1 MSKRHQKI
9 YKIAAMGIFA
19 ALSIILVYFIHLPIF
34 PAVSFLEYDPADIPI
49 IICSYIYGT
58 GYGLLLTV
66 IVSVV
71 QGMTVSAGS
80 GWIGILMHIFAT
92 GSLVLVGSG
101 FRSIIFSRRKKAGT
115 LQNAK
120 RTGLIDAVSVI
131 AGVAAMTVSM
141 ALWNL
146 LFTPIFMGVTLD
158 VVLPLMPFIVLFN
171 IVKAS
176 INSVIALA
184 VYRLIP
190 HRVYDKIR

>member
-1 MSKRHQKI
+1 MSKRHQKM

-115 LQNAK
+115 LQNAE

>member
-101 FRSIIFSRRKKAGT
+101 LRSIILSRRKKADT
-115 LQNAK
+115 LQNAE
-120 RTGLIDAVSVI
+120 RTGFIDAVSVI

>member
-101 FRSIIFSRRKKAGT
+101 LRSIILSRRKKADT
-115 LQNAK
+115 LQNAE
-120 RTGLIDAVSVI
+120 RTGFIDAVSVI

-146 LFTPIFMGVTLD
+146 LFTPIFMSVTLD